1 MTFHWFR
8 YRLKN
13 NIRDIYTSEA
23 PFASGWRKI
32 RIRKWAEHVYDLL
45 IKSLVSD
52 PSDDFIRLRDF
63 VDVQNS
69 LKLLECFSTLDKVKG
84 GFNDSMIKEANEK
97 LKLCKRQTRR
107 IYEVVRLHWA
117 KKAGPLSDDSSEF
130 KAYRIDI
137 KKRLNIPF
145 QVISNFW
152 YSSSYSIISV
162 LLDFDMKH
170 INCIYRKKLINWKN

>member
-1 MTFHWFR
+1 MTT
-8 YRLKN
+8 Y
-13 NIRDIYTSEA
+13 
-23 PFASGWRKI
+23 
-32 RIRKWAEHVYDLL
+32 LL
-45 IKSLVSD
+45 IPRKNHISFSLYCVLVED

-117 KKAGPLSDDSSEF
+117 KKAGPLSDESSEF

-145 QVISNFW
+145 QVISNIR
-152 YSSSYSIISV
+152 YSSIKSV
-162 LLDFDMKH
+162 Y
-170 INCIYRKKLINWKN
+170 I